1 MNLLNPTSEFCTEH
15 WSAADSMLGCEDTV
29 PRTPVLA
36 LKDVDNDGGPWGFP
50 VGLQDLKG
58 CVYQSDFVNAPILRP
73 QSWVC
78 DPEDWLSVV
87 LTLSFSSTRSPLLS
101 LPFPPLPPQGGPC
114 TERCPMRVFTA
125 ARGSTFS
132 PQGLHFWTKPCPTM
146 SSSVAPTLLSPSLFH
161 CGGLLTPWEWSRC
174 TVSASSAAAEQP
186 CWWWPVSADTCHSVC
201 SRMRITGS
209 PACLL
214 RLSGLTTPPSF
225 SLSPEIPDHRD
236 WASPDRK
243 SHLGCLV
250 YFFFSWGV
258 IDI

>member
-15 WSAADSMLGCEDTV
+15 WSAAASMLGCEDAV

-58 CVYQSDFVNAPILRP
+58 CVYQSDFANAPILRP
-73 QSWVC
+73 RSWVC

-87 LTLSFSSTRSPLLS
+87 SPLFFSSTRSPLLS

-132 PQGLHFWTKPCPTM
+132 PQGLRFWTKPCPTM

-174 TVSASSAAAEQP
+174 TVSVSSAAAEQP
-186 CWWWPVSADTCHSVC
+186 CWWWPVSADTLLKNENYRKSCLLAPIIWAHHPSLIQPLTWNPRPQGLSLTRPQES
-201 SRMRITGS
+201 SRM
-209 PACLL
+209 L
-214 RLSGLTTPPSF
+214 GL
-225 SLSPEIPDHRD
+225 
-236 WASPDRK
+236 
-243 SHLGCLV
+243 
-250 YFFFSWGV
+250 FFFSWGV